1 MREIL
6 FRALSMC
13 RGEHWVYGQV
23 RHYAHNPHTE
33 KWTIYDPAT
42 RIETDICEETIGQYT
57 GLKDKNGNM
66 VFEGDLIAVDRIK
79 GKTIKKVEYDT
90 EAGMWMAK
98 HTCDSVQ
105 DFELY
110 VFADTGIV
118 VGNIHDNP
126 ELLKGGEN

>member
-6 FRALSMC
+6 FRGK
-13 RGEHWVYGQV
+13 RIDNDEWVYGDLI
-23 RHYAHNPHTE
+23 HTRGGHPLICAKHDFGSAVE
-33 KWTIYDPAT
+33 GVEFEYDT
-42 RIETDICEETIGQYT
+42 VGQYT

-79 GKTIKKVEYDT
+79 GKIIKKVEYDT

-126 ELLKGGEN
+126 DLLKGGEDE